1 MIQVAAFT
9 AHTIKW
15 TLMDGCFEILG
26 IGIARLGREHFW
38 LKCRDYFKSILKGNA
53 KTVVRNALD
62 KFL

>member
-1 MIQVAAFT
+1 
-9 AHTIKW
+9 
-15 TLMDGCFEILG
+15 MDGCFEILG